1 MFSFQY
7 PHNMKVSPY
16 FIGITIL
23 ILAGIASCVGCKTSK
38 EENMTNNTEVIALG
52 GGCFWCIEAV
62 FEDLKGVEKV
72 ASGYSNGKVK
82 NPTYKEVCSGLT
94 GHAEVVQVTFDP
106 KIISLKE
113 ILEVFFTVHDP
124 TTLNRQGNDVGTQ
137 YRSGVYYNSAAQK
150 EVAEAVIKDMTQQ
163 KVWDD
168 PIVTEVVAA
177 DTFYTAEEYHQN
189 YYNLNGSQP
198 YCKIVI
204 EPKVTKFRNYFK
216 EKLKAK

>member
-1 MFSFQY
+1 
-7 PHNMKVSPY
+7 MKVSSY
-16 FIGITIL
+16 FISVTIL

-38 EENMTNNTEVIALG
+38 EENMTTNTEVIALG
-52 GGCFWCIEAV
+52 GGCFWCVEAV

-72 ASGYSNGKVK
+72 VSGYSNGKVK

-113 ILEVFFTVHDP
+113 VLEVFFTVHDP
-124 TTLNRQGNDVGTQ
+124 TTLNRQGNDIGTQ
-137 YRSGVYYNSAAQK
+137 YRSGVYYNSLVQK
-150 EVAEAVIKDMTQQ
+150 EVAEAVIKDMTLQQ
-163 KVWDD
+163 VWRE

-216 EKLKAK
+216 EKLKTK

>member
-1 MFSFQY
+1 
-7 PHNMKVSPY
+7 MKISPY
-16 FIGITIL
+16 FIGITLIIL
-23 ILAGIASCVGCKTSK
+23 VGIASCLGCKISK
-38 EENMTNNTEVIALG
+38 EENMMENKEVITLG

-82 NPTYKEVCSGLT
+82 NPTYKEVCTGLT

-106 KIISLKE
+106 KIITLKE

-124 TTLNRQGNDVGTQ
+124 TTLNRQGSDAGTQ
-137 YRSGVYYNSAAQK
+137 YRSGVYYNSPVQK
-150 EVAEAVIKDMTQQ
+150 EVTEAVIKDLTQKQ
-163 KVWDD
+163 VWAD

-177 DTFYTAEEYHQN
+177 DTFYPAEDYHQN
-189 YYNLNGSQP
+189 YYNLNGAQP

-216 EKLKAK
+216 EKLKTK